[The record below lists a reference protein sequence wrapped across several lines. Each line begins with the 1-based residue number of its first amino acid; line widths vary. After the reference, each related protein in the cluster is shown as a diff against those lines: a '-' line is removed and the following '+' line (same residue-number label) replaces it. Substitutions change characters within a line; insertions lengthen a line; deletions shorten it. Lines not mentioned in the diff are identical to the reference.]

1 MRPIDI
7 RIKRMENLDFYIK
20 HLDRI
25 KDMIKR
31 ADNIQA
37 QGALFNTA
45 RHYQDKIKQLKKEL
59 GYE

>member
-1 MRPIDI
+1 MRTIDVRI
-7 RIKRMENLDFYIK
+7 RRMENLDFYIK

-25 KDMIKR
+25 KNLIR
-31 ADNIQA
+31 NTDNIQA

-45 RHYQDKIKQLKKEL
+45 RHYQDKIKMLKKEL